1 MPKNAVK
8 FSCVIC
14 DFVCT
19 KKSNYIKH
27 MGTDK
32 HTILTKTYKILTNH
46 ANESTFTCDCGNLF
60 CSKHMN
66 RHSHNCTVD
75 VKTRRQK
82 ELVENNPK
90 MEQKMVKI

>member
-1 MPKNAVK
+1 M
-8 FSCVIC
+8 
-14 DFVCT
+14 
-19 KKSNYIKH
+19 KH
-27 MGTDK
+27 MDAEASTGE
-32 HTILTKTYKILTNH
+32 ITKASEDEKIIMNKPRNLRKRCHCCNKRLKMVDQ
-46 ANESTFTCDCGNLF
+46 FTCDCGNLF
-60 CSKHMN
+60 CSKHMH